1 MKRTFCIY
9 SDESGVFDKI
19 HDDIFVFGGII
30 LNATVDEVSKAAS
43 LYKNIENT
51 LRKKSE
57 YNNINELKAVN
68 LSFHDRR
75 WVFSKL
81 TPLYKFGTVIELQR
95 VKDEMFIN
103 KKIKQRYQ
111 DFAYKLGVKNA
122 FESMLKSNLVNKYD
136 ELRFE
141 FFVDAHHTATDG
153 RYELHEALLQEFK
166 DGTVNYNTMHYFP
179 PLFPNTVS
187 LNLHLADSK
196 TNLLVR
202 TADIVANRIYYETK
216 HARHIKIHSSN
227 PIIKVLP

>member
-9 SDESGVFDKI
+9 SDESGVFDKE
-19 HDDIFVFGGII
+19 HDDVFVFGGII
-30 LNATVDEVSKAAS
+30 LNATIDEVSKTAS
-43 LYKNIENT
+43 LYKEIEKT
-51 LRKKSE
+51 LRRKLAYKDIE
-57 YNNINELKAVN
+57 ELKAVN
-68 LSFHDRR
+68 LSFQDRR

-81 TPLYKFGTVIELQR
+81 KPLYKFGAIIELPR
-95 VKDEMFIN
+95 VRDEMFIN

-122 FESMLKSNLVNKYD
+122 FEAMLEAKLVNKYD

-141 FFVDAHHTATDG
+141 FFVDEHHTATDG

-202 TADIVANRIYYETK
+202 AADIVANRIYFEMKKGCPFNLYPT
-216 HARHIKIHSSN
+216 N
-227 PIIKVLP
+227 TVLRLLP

>member
-1 MKRTFCIY
+1 M
-9 SDESGVFDKI
+9 
-19 HDDIFVFGGII
+19 
-30 LNATVDEVSKAAS
+30 
-43 LYKNIENT
+43 
-51 LRKKSE
+51 
-57 YNNINELKAVN
+57 KAVN

-81 TPLYKFGTVIELQR
+81 TPLYKFGTIIELQR

-111 DFAYKLGVKNA
+111 DFAYKLGIKNA

-202 TADIVANRIYYETK
+202 AADIVANRIYYETK

-227 PIIKVLP
+227 TIIKVLP

>member
-19 HDDIFVFGGII
+19 HDDTFVFGGII

-43 LYKNIENT
+43 LYKNIEST
-51 LRKKSE
+51 LKKKSE
-57 YNNINELKAVN
+57 YDNINELKAVN

-81 TPLYKFGTVIELQR
+81 TPLYKFGTIIELQR

-202 TADIVANRIYYETK
+202 AADIVANRIYYETK
-216 HARHIKIHSSN
+216 HARHVKIHSSN
-227 PIIKVLP
+227 TVIKVLP